1 MSANKNFMLATVIL
15 SVGVLGYME
24 MSKSSE
30 RPCTVQNDSG
40 RFMLPNANAGYQTAS
55 FQGPIPQVKKEART
69 MIELRENN
77 FNAEVLQSKEPV
89 LVDFFAP
96 WCGPCRAMTPVVE
109 QLATDNAGNA
119 KVGKIDIDKNPNLA
133 DTFQVT
139 SIPTI
144 IVYKDGKVVDR
155 MVGVQSKKQLQAALD
170 AVIR

>member
-1 MSANKNFMLATVIL
+1 
-15 SVGVLGYME
+15 
-24 MSKSSE
+24 
-30 RPCTVQNDSG
+30 
-40 RFMLPNANAGYQTAS
+40 
-55 FQGPIPQVKKEART
+55 

-96 WCGPCRAMTPVVE
+96 WCGPCRAMTAVVE